1 MGKNNSVKI
10 YTAYSDSPATTAR
23 LASEV
28 ALAMP
33 INSVLSLDGDLGAG
47 KTAFVRGF
55 AAARG
60 VEVDRIS
67 SPTFTLMHVYDAA
80 CGLKVYH
87 FDVYRLGSAAEFA
100 RNGLTEYFT
109 AGGICLI
116 EWAAMIKSVLPDN
129 CWKLCITKID
139 AAYSSESQMANF
151 LLGKNRT
158 EIDLSGP
165 DSKRRLSLAVPDD
178 IIPSVLPGWYK
189 EVS

>member
-23 LASEV
+23 LAGEV

-109 AGGICLI
+109 AGGIC
-116 EWAAMIKSVLPDN
+116 SVSYTHLTLP
-129 CWKLCITKID
+129 TTP
-139 AAYSSESQMANF
+139 Y
-151 LLGKNRT
+151 
-158 EIDLSGP
+158 
-165 DSKRRLSLAVPDD
+165 V
-178 IIPSVLPGWYK
+178 
-189 EVS
+189 